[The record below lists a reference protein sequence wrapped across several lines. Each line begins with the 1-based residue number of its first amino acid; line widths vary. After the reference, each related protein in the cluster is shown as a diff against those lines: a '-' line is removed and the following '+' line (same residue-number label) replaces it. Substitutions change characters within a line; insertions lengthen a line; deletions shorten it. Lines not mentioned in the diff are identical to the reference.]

1 MEILLII
8 FLLLLAGLV
17 LFLLY
22 KILKWIAAKRVRIIV
37 AAALLVIAII
47 GNTLNRLFF
56 TKMEMIQSTVY
67 PNLYLV
73 KHPIKDRDSLNNI
86 IKSKVIEVIGKNP
99 IINQKI
105 YSENTYEA
113 PYATLAFYTYSK
125 NSKLSVFQ
133 DYGTSYFIDNQE
145 DLGGMIVEDLS
156 MYQTQKLA
164 TYNIKA
170 YKNDITRYYGA
181 LTYFKDAYPVKTD
194 TINNNVLI
202 KD

>member
-22 KILKWIAAKRVRIIV
+22 KILKWIVAKRVRIII
-37 AAALLVIAII
+37 ATSLFLIALVGFTI
-47 GNTLNRLFF
+47 NHLFF
-56 TKMEMIQSTVY
+56 TKMKFIQSKVY

-99 IINQKI
+99 IINQKK

-113 PYATLAFYTYSK
+113 PYATLAIYTYSK

-133 DYGTSYFIDNQE
+133 DYGTAYFIDNEE
-145 DLGGMIVEDLS
+145 DLGGMVVEDLT

-170 YKNDITRYYGA
+170 YKNDTTRYYGA
-181 LTYFKDAYPVKTD
+181 LTYYKDAYPVKTD
-194 TINNNVLI
+194 TINNNILI
-202 KD
+202 KN

>member
-86 IKSKVIEVIGKNP
+86 IKRKVIEVIGKNP

-113 PYATLAFYTYSK
+113 PYATLAFYTYNK

>member
-86 IKSKVIEVIGKNP
+86 IKRKVIEVIGKNP

-125 NSKLSVFQ
+125 NSKLSIFQ

>member
-22 KILKWIAAKRVRIIV
+22 KILKWIAAKRVKIIV

-47 GNTLNRLFF
+47 GNSLNRLFF

-113 PYATLAFYTYSK
+113 PYATLAFYTYNK

>member
-113 PYATLAFYTYSK
+113 PYATLAFYTYNK

>member
-17 LFLLY
+17 LFLLC
-22 KILKWIAAKRVRIIV
+22 KILKWIAAKRVKIIV

-145 DLGGMIVEDLS
+145 DLGGMIVEYLS

>member
-22 KILKWIAAKRVRIIV
+22 KILKWIVAKRVRIIV

-113 PYATLAFYTYSK
+113 PYATLAFYTYNK

>member
-86 IKSKVIEVIGKNP
+86 IKRKVIEVIGKNP

>member
-17 LFLLY
+17 LFLLC
-22 KILKWIAAKRVRIIV
+22 KILKWIAAKRVKIIV